1 MFNLLKVII
10 DRGKASK
17 LISAVKARG
26 ALCGAVVYGNG
37 TASSAVLKMLS
48 LSRTEK
54 EVVFIIADE
63 PAADAIAEL
72 LRDRLRGANAGIG
85 FGSKIERLIGK
96 GVNYRREGACG
107 DAGTK
112 GAGGAAENHGTGEAK
127 EAEMIAVQAI
137 VDRGIGEKVVEISSR
152 LGNKG
157 ATILH
162 GRGAGEMQEGL
173 FHLKIEPEKDIV
185 LMLVAADKAEE
196 LMTTLHDE
204 LDLEGENTGIVFS
217 TAVDREMGILK

>member
-1 MFNLLKVII
+1 MLLR
-10 DRGKASK
+10 RG
-17 LISAVKARG
+17 RF
-26 ALCGAVVYGNG
+26 CGAVVYGNG

-72 LRDRLRGANAGIG
+72 LRDRPEANAGIG

-112 GAGGAAENHGTGEAK
+112 GAGGAAEKSWNWG
-127 EAEMIAVQAI
+127 
-137 VDRGIGEKVVEISSR
+137 S
-152 LGNKG
+152 
-157 ATILH
+157 
-162 GRGAGEMQEGL
+162 
-173 FHLKIEPEKDIV
+173 
-185 LMLVAADKAEE
+185 
-196 LMTTLHDE
+196 
-204 LDLEGENTGIVFS
+204 
-217 TAVDREMGILK
+217 